1 MPITTAF
8 FCSEL
13 ADSTCDNSVARGVWG
28 DSAAPAVRFR
38 ACWLDPE
45 LELALLAAV
54 DIIGTP
60 EIRLA
65 GGMQPLIGTP
75 GNYGESSIMQVA
87 QSTPIDFKLHTVV
100 YTIL

>member
-8 FCSEL
+8 FGSEL

-65 GGMQPLIGTP
+65 GGMHPLIGTP
-75 GNYGESSIMQVA
+75 GNLTGAVPEKDIGIEDTTEQWR
-87 QSTPIDFKLHTVV
+87 I
-100 YTIL
+100 